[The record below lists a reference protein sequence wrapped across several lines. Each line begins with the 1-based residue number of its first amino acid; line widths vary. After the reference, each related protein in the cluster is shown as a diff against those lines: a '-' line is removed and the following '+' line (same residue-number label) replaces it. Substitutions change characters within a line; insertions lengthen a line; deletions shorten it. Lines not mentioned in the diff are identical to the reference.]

1 MQRQAATAAL
11 TVLVW
16 TLLCPGPLSAKPTR
30 TLTRPPARLVT
41 AAPSHRS
48 SAQGTAHG
56 PAARV
61 AAHAAAPH
69 RTARAAAQAA
79 PVPRRKAS
87 TRDFLE
93 AAHPADAATARRV
106 RQRARQATAA
116 RDAILA
122 ANRAASNPNRLPG
135 DGAAT
140 GDEPA
145 APVANLASAPALPPI
160 KPLDEAALAP
170 IQVPTLHV
178 SSLYDSHGRLIVPP
192 PLYGSREIL
201 LHQNLMA
208 DREGLDRV
216 QDDAGL
222 LDLLREKKLV
232 ALPTNEALRVDDRLP
247 DNRRYSRPWT
257 ATFLAILAHDFYANF
272 HTPLQVNSAVRTVAF
287 QQRLLRVN
295 GNAASAAGEEASP
308 HLTGQAV
315 DIAKHGLS
323 LAQIAW
329 MRAYLGPLID
339 QGKIDVEEEFQQACF
354 HISVYKNYLPAVPH
368 VTVAATRQL
377 STESLPERP
386 SY

>member
-16 TLLCPGPLSAKPTR
+16 TLLCPGTLSAKPTR
-30 TLTRPPARLVT
+30 TLTRPPARLVA
-41 AAPSHRS
+41 AAPRHRS
-48 SAQGTAHG
+48 SLDRAA
-56 PAARV
+56 PKAARV
-61 AAHAAAPH
+61 AAHPDARRGAHAAAKP
-69 RTARAAAQAA
+69 A

-87 TRDFLE
+87 ARDFLE
-93 AAHPADAATARRV
+93 AARPADAAIARRA
-106 RQRARQATAA
+106 RTRAQQAAAA

-122 ANRAASNPNRLPG
+122 ANRAASNPNRLPS

-145 APVANLASAPALPPI
+145 ANIAALPPI
-160 KPLDEAALAP
+160 RPFDEQALTP
-170 IQVPTLHV
+170 VLPSSLRV
-178 SSLYDSHGRLIVPP
+178 SSLFDGHGRLIVPP

-222 LDLLREKKLV
+222 LDLLRDKKLV

-247 DNRRYSRPWT
+247 ENRRYSRPWT
-257 ATFLAILAHDFYANF
+257 ATFLAIMAHDYYAAF

-323 LAQIAW
+323 LTQIAW
-329 MRAYLGPLID
+329 MRAYLSPLID

-368 VTVAATRQL
+368 VTVAATRQP
-377 STESLPERP
+377 STESLSERP